1 MVICAGVG
9 VLYHVDHLLRR
20 DEDRLIVLFSFR
32 IFVSTR
38 SLIGASV
45 RMDLFS
51 ALCNM
56 WIIHTKLATLP
67 RNVRA
72 FFWYLLFSLPLGIA
86 VPTWLLAS
94 GKAPELSHSDKRCKV
109 RNISNDELMYNTTNA
124 QHSMW
129 DRNTIQILVTTLTPT
144 MWGFVKISPMQ
155 CCVAGLQQRG
165 WG

>member
-56 WIIHTKLATLP
+56 
-67 RNVRA
+67 
-72 FFWYLLFSLPLGIA
+72 
-86 VPTWLLAS
+86 
-94 GKAPELSHSDKRCKV
+94 
-109 RNISNDELMYNTTNA
+109 
-124 QHSMW
+124 
-129 DRNTIQILVTTLTPT
+129 
-144 MWGFVKISPMQ
+144 
-155 CCVAGLQQRG
+155 
-165 WG
+165 